1 MIEIVP
7 AIDIIGG
14 KCVRLSRGDYSQKKE
29 YGDPLEMA
37 LQLEDHGVR
46 RLHLVDLDGARERKV
61 VNHKILER
69 IASRTSLV
77 IDAGGGL
84 RSDEDLRIV
93 FDSGASMV
101 TGGSV
106 AVKERELFI
115 SWLRQYGPDR
125 IILGAD
131 FRSGMVSVSGWSE
144 DTRLELK
151 EFISGYRAEGVEKAI
166 CTDIERD
173 GMLEGPALGTYKEVK
188 AENRE
193 LYLVASG
200 GISGMKDIALLDE
213 AGIDGVIVGKAIY
226 EGKITLKTLES
237 YIFKNS

>member
-14 KCVRLSRGDYSQKKE
+14 KCVRLVRGDYSQKKE

-37 LQLEDHGVR
+37 LQLEGHGIR
-46 RLHLVDLDGARERKV
+46 RLHLVDLDGAREKRV
-61 VNHKILER
+61 VNHKILEK
-69 IASRTSLV
+69 IASSTSLV

-84 RSDEDLRIV
+84 RSDDDLRIV

-106 AVKERELFI
+106 AVKERELFK
-115 SWLRQYGPDR
+115 SWLKKYGPDR

-151 EFISGYRAEGVEKAI
+151 EFISGYRAEGIEKAI
-166 CTDIERD
+166 CTDIDRD
-173 GMLEGPALGTYKEVK
+173 GMLEGPSLETYIELK
-188 AENRE
+188 AENAGLR
-193 LYLVASG
+193 LVASG
-200 GISGMKDIALLDE
+200 GISSMKDVELLEE
-213 AGIDGVIVGKAIY
+213 AGIDGAIIGKAIF

-237 YIFKNS
+237 YILNNS

>member
-7 AIDIIGG
+7 AIDIIEG
-14 KCVRLSRGDYSQKKE
+14 KCVRLARGDYSQKKE

-37 LQLEDHGVR
+37 MQLEDHGIR
-46 RLHLVDLDGARERKV
+46 RLHLVDLDGARDNRV
-61 VNHKILER
+61 VNHKILEE

-77 IDAGGGL
+77 IDAGGGI
-84 RSDEDLRIV
+84 RSEEDLRIV
-93 FDSGASMV
+93 FDSGARMV
-101 TGGSV
+101 TGGSI
-106 AVKERELFI
+106 AVKDRERFI
-115 SWLRQYGPDR
+115 SWLKQYGPDR

-131 FRSGMVSVSGWSE
+131 FRSGHVAVSGWHE

-173 GMLEGPALGTYKEVK
+173 GMMEGPSMETYMELK
-188 AENRE
+188 AEIGE

-200 GISGMKDIALLDE
+200 GISSMIDIELLDE

-226 EGKITLKTLES
+226 EGKISLRTLES
-237 YIFKNS
+237 YIIKNS

>member
-7 AIDIIGG
+7 AIDIIEG

-37 LQLEDHGVR
+37 LKLEGHGLK
-46 RLHLVDLDGARERKV
+46 RLHLVDLDGAREKRV
-61 VNHKILER
+61 VNHKILEK

-84 RSDEDLRIV
+84 RSDKDVRIV
-93 FDSGASMV
+93 FDSGARMV

-106 AVKERELFI
+106 AVKDRELFI
-115 SWLRQYGPDR
+115 SWLREYGPDR

-131 FRSGMVSVSGWSE
+131 FRSGMVSVSGWHE
-144 DTRLELK
+144 DTRLELN

-173 GMLEGPALGTYKEVK
+173 GMLEGPALETYKEVK
-188 AENRE
+188 ARFGG
-193 LYLVASG
+193 LHLVASG
-200 GISGMKDIALLDE
+200 GISDMNDIELLDE

-237 YIFKNS
+237 YILKNS

>member
-7 AIDIIGG
+7 AIDIIEG
-14 KCVRLSRGDYSQKKE
+14 KCVRLTRGDYNQKKE

-37 LQLEDHGVR
+37 LQLEDHGIR

-61 VNHKILER
+61 VNHKVLEK

-84 RSDEDLRIV
+84 RSDEDLRII

-106 AVKERELFI
+106 AVKDRELFI
-115 SWLRQYGPDR
+115 GWLKQYGPDR

-151 EFISGYRAEGVEKAI
+151 EFISGYRAEGIKKTI
-166 CTDIERD
+166 CTDIEKD
-173 GMLEGPALGTYKEVK
+173 GMLEGPSLETYIELK
-188 AENRE
+188 AENAG
-193 LYLVASG
+193 LQLLASG
-200 GISGMKDIALLDE
+200 GISGMKDIELLDE

-226 EGKITLKTLES
+226 EGKITLKNLES
-237 YIFKNS
+237 HILKNS

>member
-1 MIEIVP
+1 
-7 AIDIIGG
+7 
-14 KCVRLSRGDYSQKKE
+14 
-29 YGDPLEMA
+29 
-37 LQLEDHGVR
+37 
-46 RLHLVDLDGARERKV
+46 
-61 VNHKILER
+61 
-69 IASRTSLV
+69 
-77 IDAGGGL
+77 
-84 RSDEDLRIV
+84 
-93 FDSGASMV
+93 
-101 TGGSV
+101 
-106 AVKERELFI
+106 
-115 SWLRQYGPDR
+115 
-125 IILGAD
+125 
-131 FRSGMVSVSGWSE
+131 MVSVSGWSE